1 VSTDVAESAPGWVE
15 PFEHALT
22 QGDPLG
28 ASDALR
34 KSGVNGWVRKDSYDR
49 AVEIVDR
56 IAPAPVVRLNWAE
69 RLLAHPRRVDKELGA
84 LIVAPLAK
92 PHWRELSRIA
102 YRLARDDDWAVRETG
117 AVLLGRLFIE
127 AFSEVLPVAR
137 EWVDGPESRV
147 HRAVVVAAKYAARTR
162 KTEWAEP
169 LLDLIEPALR
179 DGDEYVRK
187 SLGPFA
193 IGDQF
198 VRSYPEQTLARLRK
212 WMADEN
218 ENVRWN
224 VAMSFSAASGAR
236 LAQRAPDILEFL
248 ASDERPLV
256 RSAVRSAQRRVRTL
270 VT

>member
-1 VSTDVAESAPGWVE
+1 MSTDVAESAPGWVE

-102 YRLARDDDWAVRETG
+102 YRLARDEPEADEQKDPDERE
-117 AVLLGRLFIE
+117 LLPDGSGIERLG
-127 AFSEVLPVAR
+127 S
-137 EWVDGPESRV
+137 GPELGGLV
-147 HRAVVVAAKYAARTR
+147 LVAGAH
-162 KTEWAEP
+162 
-169 LLDLIEPALR
+169 LR
-179 DGDEYVRK
+179 
-187 SLGPFA
+187 
-193 IGDQF
+193 
-198 VRSYPEQTLARLRK
+198 
-212 WMADEN
+212 
-218 ENVRWN
+218 
-224 VAMSFSAASGAR
+224 
-236 LAQRAPDILEFL
+236 
-248 ASDERPLV
+248 
-256 RSAVRSAQRRVRTL
+256 
-270 VT
+270 